1 MLVLTRKKSELIQIG
16 EGIVIKIIST
26 GAKSVRIG
34 IEAPKDVR
42 VLRGELCTDLN
53 LAPLAQFFV
62 DKNARL
68 NSDNPTT
75 TAVVTPVRDATPVAM
90 NTLPLAR
97 AS

>member
-16 EGIVIKIIST
+16 EGIVIKIISC

-62 DKNARL
+62 DKTVRL
-68 NSDNPTT
+68 NADHT
-75 TAVVTPVRDATPVAM
+75 VTPAKDAIPVAM
-90 NTLPLAR
+90 NALPLAR